1 MPDNKKYFYLKLKD
15 NFFENEAII
24 MLQDFPNGY
33 VFSDIL
39 IKLYLRSLKNHGKLM
54 LNDTVSY
61 TPKMLATI
69 VRHKEKDVKKALE
82 IFEKLGLIN
91 IEKDGAIY
99 ISEIKNHIGES
110 SENADRKRSY
120 REKAELKNLQ
130 NETSNEAKEDGQM
143 GTEVEDKCPKKEE
156 TNVHEESGQPAPETG
171 GQMSDIAIAIAT
183 AKDKAIAKRKKDAD
197 INLHLQKE
205 KPLDNCVQTLPLKN
219 GNSFS
224 VTKELIK
231 ELSDR
236 YPAVNVE
243 DEILKMSAWCMM
255 NPKRRKSMAGIMR
268 FINGW
273 LLRASERASPKSVA
287 NNFKTGDY
295 SGVYEVFGE
304 WPNDVV

>member
-24 MLQDFPNGY
+24 MLQDFPNDY

-99 ISEIKNHIGES
+99 ISEVKNHIGES
-110 SENADRKRSY
+110 SESADRKRSY

-130 NETSNEAKEDGQM
+130 NDILNEAKEDGQM

-156 TNVHEESGQPAPETG
+156 TNVHEESGQPAPEAG
-171 GQMSDIAIAIAT
+171 GQMSDIAIAT

-205 KPLDNCVQTLPLKN
+205 KPRNNCVQTLPLKN

-236 YPAVNVE
+236 Y
-243 DEILKMSAWCMM
+243 S
-255 NPKRRKSMAGIMR
+255 
-268 FINGW
+268 
-273 LLRASERASPKSVA
+273 
-287 NNFKTGDY
+287 DY
-295 SGVYEVFGE
+295 
-304 WPNDVV
+304 NL

>member
-1 MPDNKKYFYLKLKD
+1 MFIIAIKTYFYFASLCLISVDKD
-15 NFFENEAII
+15 
-24 MLQDFPNGY
+24 
-33 VFSDIL
+33 
-39 IKLYLRSLKNHGKLM
+39 
-54 LNDTVSY
+54 T
-61 TPKMLATI
+61 
-69 VRHKEKDVKKALE
+69 
-82 IFEKLGLIN
+82 
-91 IEKDGAIY
+91 AIY
-99 ISEIKNHIGES
+99 ISEVKNHIGES
-110 SENADRKRSY
+110 SESADRKRSY

-156 TNVHEESGQPAPETG
+156 TNVHEESGQPAPEAG
-171 GQMSDIAIAIAT
+171 GQMSDIAIAT

-236 YPAVNVE
+236 YLAVNVE
-243 DEILKMSAWCMM
+243 NEILKMSAWCMM

-273 LLRASERASPKSVA
+273 LLRASERASPKSAA

-295 SGVYEVFGE
+295 SGVYEGFGE

>member
-1 MPDNKKYFYLKLKD
+1 MRQKKTDKW
-15 NFFENEAII
+15 E
-24 MLQDFPNGY
+24 
-33 VFSDIL
+33 
-39 IKLYLRSLKNHGKLM
+39 
-54 LNDTVSY
+54 
-61 TPKMLATI
+61 
-69 VRHKEKDVKKALE
+69 
-82 IFEKLGLIN
+82 
-91 IEKDGAIY
+91 
-99 ISEIKNHIGES
+99 
-110 SENADRKRSY
+110 RKSR
-120 REKAELKNLQ
+120 
-130 NETSNEAKEDGQM
+130 
-143 GTEVEDKCPKKEE
+143 
-156 TNVHEESGQPAPETG
+156 TNVHEESGQPAPEVG
-171 GQMSDIAIAIAT
+171 GQMSDIAI

-197 INLHLQKE
+197 INLYLQKE

-273 LLRASERASPKSVA
+273 LLRASERASPKSAA

-295 SGVYEVFGE
+295 SGVYEGFGE